1 MDRLQKMN
9 QDISSPPFNDSQDS
23 GDQAPKLFASGVMRV
38 ALVED
43 DPLLRKEIHYHL
55 KLQGFLVF
63 AVSNGRSLDD
73 LLITEPIDALVLDL
87 SLPGEDGISIA
98 RRIRRSIP
106 SIGII
111 MLTARA
117 AIPDRLKGYD
127 AGADIYLS
135 KPVAPEELTAAL
147 MSMYRRALLTN
158 KAVNS
163 WVISLQDR
171 SIMSPHSEDKVL
183 LTNSEKNLLVGLIQA
198 SHHILETEVICEML
212 SQRLDAEDIGKR
224 ALESLVSRLRKK
236 LLTLSLEGSDPVLK
250 AVWGV
255 GYQLCIPIEIR
266 P

>member
-1 MDRLQKMN
+1 MIQN
-9 QDISSPPFNDSQDS
+9 TSSTPMSVADLS
-23 GDQAPKLFASGVMRV
+23 GDEIGSMFAMAPMRV

-55 KLQGFLVF
+55 KLNGFLVF

-98 RRIRRSIP
+98 RRLRVSIP

-117 AIPDRLKGYD
+117 AIPDRLKGYE

-147 MSMYRRALLTN
+147 MSMYRRSRLIN
-158 KAVNS
+158 KTAVS

-171 SIMSPHSEDKVL
+171 SMTSPHSAEKVF
-183 LTNSEKNLLVGLIQA
+183 LTNSEKTLLVGLAQA
-198 SHHILETEVICEML
+198 STHVLETEVICEML
-212 SQRLDAEDIGKR
+212 SQRPDVDDIGKR

-236 LLTLSLEGSDPVLK
+236 LSGLSPEGAEPALK

>member
-1 MDRLQKMN
+1 MN
-9 QDISSPPFNDSQDS
+9 QDSSNPSLTSPQEPSDEAS
-23 GDQAPKLFASGVMRV
+23 KLFSSGAMRV

-55 KLQGFLVF
+55 KQHGFSVF

-147 MSMYRRALLTN
+147 MSMYRRSLISN

-163 WVISLQDR
+163 WVIYLQDR
-171 SIMSPHSEDKVL
+171 SIMSPHSADKVL

-198 SHHILETEVICEML
+198 SHHVLETEVICEML
-212 SQRLDAEDIGKR
+212 SQRIDAEDIGKR

-236 LLTLSLEGSDPVLK
+236 LLTLSPEGADPVLK

>member
-1 MDRLQKMN
+1 MTQK
-9 QDISSPPFNDSQDS
+9 ISFSSHASFDVS
-23 GDQAPKLFASGVMRV
+23 GDESVNIFAKSPMRV

-55 KLQGFLVF
+55 KQHGFLVF
-63 AVSNGRSLDD
+63 AVSSGRSLDD

-98 RRIRRSIP
+98 RRLRVSIP

-117 AIPDRLKGYD
+117 AIPDRLKGYE

-147 MSMYRRALLTN
+147 MSMHRRSRLINQT
-158 KAVNS
+158 AVS

-171 SIMSPHSEDKVL
+171 SIMSPLSEEKVF
-183 LTNSEKNLLVGLIQA
+183 LTNSEKTLLVGLTQA
-198 SHHILETEVICEML
+198 SSHVLETEVICEML
-212 SQRLDAEDIGKR
+212 SQRPDVDDIGKR

-236 LLTLSLEGSDPVLK
+236 LSALSEEGAEPALK

>member
-1 MDRLQKMN
+1 MN
-9 QDISSPPFNDSQDS
+9 QERSQKPVTAS
-23 GDQAPKLFASGVMRV
+23 QQPEEELPNLFPSEPMRI

-55 KLQGFLVF
+55 KQHGFSVF
-63 AVSNGRSLDD
+63 AVNSGRSLDD

-98 RRIRRSIP
+98 RRIRVNIP

-111 MLTARA
+111 MLTARS

-135 KPVAPEELTAAL
+135 KPIAPEELTAAL
-147 MSMYRRALLTN
+147 MGMYRRSVLTN

-163 WVISLQDR
+163 WVIFLQDR
-171 SIMSPHSEDKVL
+171 SIVSPHSEERVL

-212 SQRLDAEDIGKR
+212 SQRIDAEDIGKR

-236 LLTLSLEGSDPVLK
+236 LLIISQDNADPALK

>member
-1 MDRLQKMN
+1 MN
-9 QDISSPPFNDSQDS
+9 QNFSNTESF
-23 GDQAPKLFASGVMRV
+23 QATTTGEDVVSMFPIVPMRV

-43 DPLLRKEIHYHL
+43 DALLRKEIHFHL
-55 KLQGFLVF
+55 KQNGFLVF
-63 AVSNGRSLDD
+63 AVNSGRSLDD

-98 RRIRRSIP
+98 RRLRVSIP

-117 AIPDRLKGYD
+117 AIPDRLKGYE

-147 MSMYRRALLTN
+147 MSMYRRARLLN
-158 KAVNS
+158 QNALS

-171 SIMSPHSEDKVL
+171 SITGPHSDVKVF
-183 LTNSEKNLLVGLIQA
+183 LTNSEKTLLVGLTQA
-198 SHHILETEVICEML
+198 SSHILETEVICEML
-212 SQRLDAEDIGKR
+212 SQRPDVDDIGKR

-236 LLTLSLEGSDPVLK
+236 LSGISEEGAEPALK

>member
-1 MDRLQKMN
+1 MN
-9 QDISSPPFNDSQDS
+9 NDDA
-23 GDQAPKLFASGVMRV
+23 DASGARRLTRSIPTDVEITSLFSAQAMRV
-38 ALVED
+38 AVVED

-55 KLQGFLVF
+55 KQNGFYVF
-63 AVSNGRSLDD
+63 AVNSGRSLDE
-73 LLITEPIDALVLDL
+73 LLLTEPIDGLVLDL

-98 RRIRRSIP
+98 RRIRASIP

-111 MLTARA
+111 MLTARS
-117 AIPDRLKGYD
+117 AIPDRLRGYE
-127 AGADIYLS
+127 AGADLYLS

-147 MSMYRRALLTN
+147 MSMYRRSQRAN
-158 KAVNS
+158 KIVGN
-163 WVISLQDR
+163 WVISLSDR
-171 SIMSPHSEDKVL
+171 SIVGPYSTEKIL

-198 SHHILETEVICEML
+198 SHHILETEVICEIL

-236 LLTLSLEGSDPVLK
+236 LLSLSEEGSEPALK

>member
-1 MDRLQKMN
+1 MSQHFSNTQLQGLGSHEGV
-9 QDISSPPFNDSQDS
+9 SSLFA
-23 GDQAPKLFASGVMRV
+23 QAPMRV

-55 KLQGFLVF
+55 KQQGFLVF

-87 SLPGEDGISIA
+87 TLPGEDGISIA
-98 RRIRRSIP
+98 RRIRSSIP
-106 SIGII
+106 SMSII

-117 AIPDRLKGYD
+117 AVPDRLKGYE
-127 AGADIYLS
+127 AGTDIYLS

-147 MSMYRRALLTN
+147 MGMHRRLRLINKVAL
-158 KAVNS
+158 S
-163 WVISLQDR
+163 WVISLQNR
-171 SIMSPHSEDKVL
+171 SITSPHSEEKVF
-183 LTNSEKNLLVGLIQA
+183 LTNSEKTLLVGLAQA
-198 SHHILETEVICEML
+198 SNYVLETEVISEML
-212 SQRLDAEDIGKR
+212 SQRPDVDDIGKR

-236 LLTLSLEGSDPVLK
+236 LSSLCPEGAEPALK

>member
-1 MDRLQKMN
+1 MN
-9 QDISSPPFNDSQDS
+9 QQNSLTSHSLSDLS
-23 GDQAPKLFASGVMRV
+23 GDETFNVFAMAPMRV

-55 KLQGFLVF
+55 KQQGFLVF
-63 AVSNGRSLDD
+63 AVNSGRSLDD

-98 RRIRRSIP
+98 RRLRVSIP

-117 AIPDRLKGYD
+117 AIPDRLKGYE

-147 MSMYRRALLTN
+147 MSMHRRSRLINQT
-158 KAVNS
+158 AVS

-171 SIMSPHSEDKVL
+171 SIMSPLSEGKVF
-183 LTNSEKNLLVGLIQA
+183 LTNSEKSLLVGLTQA
-198 SHHILETEVICEML
+198 SSHVLETEVICEML
-212 SQRLDAEDIGKR
+212 SQRPDVDDIGKR

-236 LLTLSLEGSDPVLK
+236 LSSLAEEGAEPALK

-255 GYQLCIPIEIR
+255 GYQLCIPLEIR

>member
-1 MDRLQKMN
+1 MN
-9 QDISSPPFNDSQDS
+9 KNISSATSFQTE
-23 GDQAPKLFASGVMRV
+23 ASGEEAFSKFPIVPMRV

-43 DPLLRKEIHYHL
+43 DTLLRKEIHFHL
-55 KLQGFLVF
+55 KQNGFLVF
-63 AVSNGRSLDD
+63 AVNSGRSLDD

-98 RRIRRSIP
+98 RRLRANIP

-117 AIPDRLKGYD
+117 AIPDRLKGYE

-147 MSMYRRALLTN
+147 MSMYRRSRLLNKTAL
-158 KAVNS
+158 S

-171 SIMSPHSEDKVL
+171 SIVSPRSEEKVF
-183 LTNSEKNLLVGLIQA
+183 LTNSEKTLLVGLTQA
-198 SHHILETEVICEML
+198 SSHMLETEVICEML
-212 SQRLDAEDIGKR
+212 SQRPDVDDIGKR

-236 LLTLSLEGSDPVLK
+236 LSVLSEDGAEPALK
-250 AVWGV
+250 AIWGV

>member
-1 MDRLQKMN
+1 MN
-9 QDISSPPFNDSQDS
+9 QNISSVAAFQTE
-23 GDQAPKLFASGVMRV
+23 APGEEAVSKFPIIPMRV

-43 DPLLRKEIHYHL
+43 DALLRKEIHFHL
-55 KLQGFLVF
+55 KQNGFLVF
-63 AVSNGRSLDD
+63 AVNSGRSLDD

-98 RRIRRSIP
+98 RRLRVSIP

-117 AIPDRLKGYD
+117 AIPDRLKGYE

-147 MSMYRRALLTN
+147 MSMYRRSRLLNKTAL
-158 KAVNS
+158 S

-171 SIMSPHSEDKVL
+171 SIMSPRSEEKVF
-183 LTNSEKNLLVGLIQA
+183 LTNSEKILLVGLTQSS
-198 SHHILETEVICEML
+198 SHVLETEVICEML
-212 SQRLDAEDIGKR
+212 SQRPDVDDIGKR

-236 LLTLSLEGSDPVLK
+236 LSVLSEDGAEPALK

>member
-1 MDRLQKMN
+1 M
-9 QDISSPPFNDSQDS
+9 SQNIP
-23 GDQAPKLFASGVMRV
+23 GAPLVPGLEASGEEGVNLFTMAPMRV

-55 KLQGFLVF
+55 KQQGFLVF
-63 AVSNGRSLDD
+63 AVNSGRSLDD

-98 RRIRRSIP
+98 RRMRVSIP

-147 MSMYRRALLTN
+147 MSMYRRSRLMN
-158 KAVNS
+158 KVAVS

-171 SIMSPHSEDKVL
+171 SIVSPYSDEKAF
-183 LTNSEKNLLVGLIQA
+183 LTNSEKTLLVGLTQA
-198 SHHILETEVICEML
+198 SQYLLETEVICEML
-212 SQRLDAEDIGKR
+212 SQRPDVDDIGKR

-236 LLTLSLEGSDPVLK
+236 LSALSPEGAEPALK